1 LVSKHEGR
9 DHLGILYIGEGIILK
24 FIIKEQDV
32 RIYFGLGKAQ
42 WRSLM
47 IPTFGFRERLI
58 IS

>member
-1 LVSKHEGR
+1 M
-9 DHLGILYIGEGIILK
+9 GILYIGEGIILK